1 MTWLRNPITLG
12 VIALLAVILL
22 ASTVAIVPETKQVVV
37 VQFENPIG
45 TVNRWKPGEALGQTG
60 AGLMARIPLVDRL
73 IWIDKRVLDLDL
85 DNQPVLSTDQQR
97 LEVDAF
103 ARFRIV
109 DPLRLVQSMGLTSGT
124 EDRVRAQ
131 LTPLFASA
139 LRSELGKV
147 DFNAL
152 LSPER
157 GQLMDNIQ
165 IALQRYARNYGVQ
178 IIDVRIKRADL
189 PPTNEQ
195 AVFERMQTARKQ
207 EAAELRAIGE
217 QKRREIVA
225 TAYEEAEKIRGDAD
239 ARRAQLFAE
248 SFGRDPGFAAFYRS
262 MSAYEKSLGQGDTTL
277 VLSPDS
283 AFFKY
288 FEKGPAG

>member
-12 VIALLAVILL
+12 VVALLAVILL

-178 IIDVRIKRADL
+178 IIDVRIKHVDQPDQIGRYIFAQID
-189 PPTNEQ
+189 
-195 AVFERMQTARKQ
+195 A
-207 EAAELRAIGE
+207 EA
-217 QKRREIVA
+217 
-225 TAYEEAEKIRGDAD
+225 IRPLAASIDRPLLYLKVCAPAD
-239 ARRAQLFAE
+239 AVRPLLPTGWEIAA
-248 SFGRDPGFAAFYRS
+248 PGYMPVWSKCGTALGFINAA
-262 MSAYEKSLGQGDTTL
+262 A
-277 VLSPDS
+277 
-283 AFFKY
+283 A
-288 FEKGPAG
+288 

>member
-1 MTWLRNPITLG
+1 MFSLRSPITLG
-12 VIALLAVILL
+12 VIFLLAVILL

-37 VQFENPIG
+37 VELEKPIG
-45 TVNRWKPGEALGQTG
+45 TVNRWKPGESLGNTG
-60 AGLMARIPLVDRL
+60 AGLMARIPLIDRL

-147 DFNAL
+147 DFDAL

-157 GQLMDNIQ
+157 SQLMDNIQ

-178 IIDVRIKRADL
+178 IIDVRIKHADYPEGSPLQSALDRMKNTREQQAQTIRSEGFRDAQVIRAQADTEAGKIYAEAYNKDPAFYNFYRAMQSYRATFGPDANGKL
-189 PPTNEQ
+189 PPGSTNLILTPDNSYLKE
-195 AVFERMQTARKQ
+195 FEGNGK
-207 EAAELRAIGE
+207 
-217 QKRREIVA
+217 
-225 TAYEEAEKIRGDAD
+225 
-239 ARRAQLFAE
+239 
-248 SFGRDPGFAAFYRS
+248 
-262 MSAYEKSLGQGDTTL
+262 
-277 VLSPDS
+277 
-283 AFFKY
+283 
-288 FEKGPAG
+288 

>member
-12 VIALLAVILL
+12 VLALLAVILL
-22 ASTVAIVPETKQVVV
+22 ASTVAIVPETKQAVVV
-37 VQFENPIG
+37 RFENPIG

-147 DFNAL
+147 DFDAL

-178 IIDVRIKRADL
+178 IIDVRIKHADYPEGSPL
-189 PPTNEQ
+189 Q
-195 AVFERMQTARKQ
+195 SALERMKNTREQQAQTIRSEGQ
-207 EAAELRAIGE
+207 RDAAIIRA
-217 QKRREIVA
+217 Q
-225 TAYEEAEKIRGDAD
+225 AD
-239 ARRAQLFAE
+239 AQAAKIYAE
-248 SFGRDPGFAAFYRS
+248 AFNKDPQFYDFYRAMQS
-262 MSAYEKSLGQGDTTL
+262 YRTTFL
-277 VLSPDS
+277 NTAPDKGETSIILSPQNS
-283 AFFKY
+283 YLKEFM
-288 FEKGPAG
+288 GQR

>member
-1 MTWLRNPITLG
+1 MAWLRNPISLG
-12 VIALLAVILL
+12 ILALLALILL

-37 VQFENPIG
+37 VRLEQPIG

-60 AGLMARIPLVDRL
+60 AGLMARFPLVDRL

-109 DPLRLVQSMGLTSGT
+109 DPLRLVQSMGLTSGA
-124 EDRVRAQ
+124 EDRLRAQ

-147 DFNAL
+147 DFDAL

-165 IALQRYARNYGVQ
+165 VALQRYARNYGVQ
-178 IIDVRIKRADL
+178 IIDVRIKHADYPEGSPLQSALDRMKNTREQQAQTIRSEGQRDAQIIRA
-189 PPTNEQ
+189 Q
-195 AVFERMQTARKQ
+195 
-207 EAAELRAIGE
+207 
-217 QKRREIVA
+217 
-225 TAYEEAEKIRGDAD
+225 AD
-239 ARRAQLFAE
+239 AQAAKIYAE
-248 SFGRDPGFAAFYRS
+248 AFNKDPAFYDFYRAMQS
-262 MSAYEKSLGQGDTTL
+262 YRLTFG
-277 VLSPDS
+277 PDANGKLPS
-283 AFFKY
+283 GSTNLILTPDNSYLKE
-288 FEKGPAG
+288 FEGNGK

>member
-1 MTWLRNPITLG
+1 VNG
-12 VIALLAVILL
+12 LL

-37 VQFENPIG
+37 VELEKPIG
-45 TVNRWKPGEALGQTG
+45 TVNRWKPGESLGNTG
-60 AGLMARIPLVDRL
+60 AGLMARIPLIDRL

-103 ARFRIV
+103 ARFRII
-109 DPLRLVQSMGLTSGT
+109 DPLRLVQAMGLTSGA

-147 DFNAL
+147 DFDAL

-157 GQLMDNIQ
+157 SQLMDNIQ

-178 IIDVRIKRADL
+178 IIDVRIKHADYPEGSPL
-189 PPTNEQ
+189 QSALDRMKNTREQ
-195 AVFERMQTARKQ
+195 QAQT
-207 EAAELRAIGE
+207 
-217 QKRREIVA
+217 
-225 TAYEEAEKIRGDAD
+225 IRSEGYRDAQVI
-239 ARRAQLFAE
+239 RAQADTEAGKIYAE
-248 SFGRDPGFAAFYRS
+248 AYNKDPDFYNFYRAMQS
-262 MSAYEKSLGQGDTTL
+262 YRATFGPDANGKMPSGSTTL
-277 VLSPDS
+277 IWPLAGLWS
-283 AFFKY
+283 AL
-288 FEKGPAG
+288 G

>member
-1 MTWLRNPITLG
+1 MSWLRNPISLG

-45 TVNRWKPGEALGQTG
+45 TVNRWKQGETLGHTG
-60 AGLMARIPLVDRL
+60 AGLVARIPLVDRL

-109 DPLRLVQSMGLTSGT
+109 DPLRLVQSMGLTSGA

-147 DFNAL
+147 DFDAL

-157 GQLMDNIQ
+157 SELMDNIQ

-178 IIDVRIKRADL
+178 IIDVRIKHADYPEGSPLQSALDRMKNTREQQAQTIRSEGQRDAAIIRA
-189 PPTNEQ
+189 E
-195 AVFERMQTARKQ
+195 
-207 EAAELRAIGE
+207 
-217 QKRREIVA
+217 
-225 TAYEEAEKIRGDAD
+225 AD
-239 ARRAQLFAE
+239 AQAAKIYAE
-248 SFGRDPGFAAFYRS
+248 AFNKDPAFYDFYRAMQS
-262 MSAYEKSLGQGDTTL
+262 YRVTFGPDGNGKLPQGSTNLILT
-277 VLSPDS
+277 PDNS
-283 AFFKY
+283 YLKE
-288 FEKGPAG
+288 FEGNGK

>member
-1 MTWLRNPITLG
+1 MFSLRSPISLG
-12 VIALLAVILL
+12 ILFLLAVILL

-37 VQFENPIG
+37 VELEKPIG
-45 TVNRWKPGEALGQTG
+45 TVNRWKPGETLGNTG
-60 AGLMARIPLVDRL
+60 AGLMARIPLIDRL

-103 ARFRIV
+103 ARFRIT
-109 DPLRLVQSMGLTSGT
+109 DPLRLVQTMGLTSGA

-147 DFNAL
+147 DFDAL

-157 GQLMDNIQ
+157 GQVMDKIQ

-178 IIDVRIKRADL
+178 IIDVRIKHADYPEGSPLQSALDRMKNTREQQAQTIRSEGVRDAQIIRA
-189 PPTNEQ
+189 Q
-195 AVFERMQTARKQ
+195 ADSQ
-207 EAAELRAIGE
+207 AA
-217 QKRREIVA
+217 
-225 TAYEEAEKIRGDAD
+225 KIYAD
-239 ARRAQLFAE
+239 AFNK
-248 SFGRDPGFAAFYRS
+248 DPAFYDFYRAMQS
-262 MSAYEKSLGQGDTTL
+262 YRATFGPDANGKLPQGSTTL
-277 VLSPDS
+277 VLTPDNS
-283 AFFKY
+283 YLKQ
-288 FEKGPAG
+288 FEGNTK

>member
-12 VIALLAVILL
+12 VVALLAVILL

-178 IIDVRIKRADL
+178 IIDVRIKHADYPEGSPLQSALDRMKNTREQQAQTIRSEGQRDAAIIRA
-189 PPTNEQ
+189 Q
-195 AVFERMQTARKQ
+195 
-207 EAAELRAIGE
+207 
-217 QKRREIVA
+217 
-225 TAYEEAEKIRGDAD
+225 AD
-239 ARRAQLFAE
+239 AQAAKIYAE
-248 SFGRDPGFAAFYRS
+248 AFNKDPAFYDFYRAMQS
-262 MSAYEKSLGQGDTTL
+262 YRVTFGADSNGKLPSGSTNLILT
-277 VLSPDS
+277 PDNS
-283 AFFKY
+283 YLKE
-288 FEKGPAG
+288 FEGNGK